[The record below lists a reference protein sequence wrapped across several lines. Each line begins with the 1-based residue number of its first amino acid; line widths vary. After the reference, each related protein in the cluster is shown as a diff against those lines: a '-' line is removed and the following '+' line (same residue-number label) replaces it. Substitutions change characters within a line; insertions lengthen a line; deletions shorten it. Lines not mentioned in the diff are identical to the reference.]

1 MDGQPTALE
10 VTWYIVKAVRG
21 AVFREVQMSDST
33 AKQKVLEAI
42 EKLPADA
49 TVEDAIEQL
58 VLLAKIQEGLAQ
70 LDAGQGVE
78 HSEAKRRLL
87 R

>member
-1 MDGQPTALE
+1 MRYILKAL
-10 VTWYIVKAVRG
+10 RG
-21 AVFREVQMSDST
+21 AISREVQISDST
-33 AKQKVLEAI
+33 AKLKVREAI

-58 VLLAKIQEGLAQ
+58 VLLAKIEEGVAQ

-78 HSEAKRRLL
+78 HSEAKRRLF

>member
-1 MDGQPTALE
+1 MS
-10 VTWYIVKAVRG
+10 RG
-21 AVFREVQMSDST
+21 VLKKRAKPSGT
-33 AKQKVLEAI
+33 AKQKVLAAV

-49 TVEDAIEQL
+49 TLEDVIERL
-58 VLLAKIQEGLAQ
+58 VFLAKVERGSAQ
-70 LDAGQGVE
+70 IEAGKGID

>member
-1 MDGQPTALE
+1 
-10 VTWYIVKAVRG
+10 
-21 AVFREVQMSDST
+21 MSDST

-42 EKLPADA
+42 AKLPADA

-58 VLLAKIQEGLAQ
+58 VLLAKIEEGLAQ

>member
-1 MDGQPTALE
+1 M
-10 VTWYIVKAVRG
+10 
-21 AVFREVQMSDST
+21 
-33 AKQKVLEAI
+33 I

-49 TVEDAIEQL
+49 TLEDVIERL
-58 VLLAKIQEGLAQ
+58 VLVAKIERGLAK
-70 LDAGQGVE
+70 LDAGQSID

>member
-1 MDGQPTALE
+1 M
-10 VTWYIVKAVRG
+10 WYIVKALRG
-21 AVFREVQMSDST
+21 AVSREGQMSDST

-58 VLLAKIQEGLAQ
+58 VLLAKIQKGLAQ

>member
-1 MDGQPTALE
+1 
-10 VTWYIVKAVRG
+10 
-21 AVFREVQMSDST
+21 MSGST
-33 AKQKVLEAI
+33 PKQKVLEVI
-42 EKLPADA
+42 ERLPADA
-49 TVEDAIEQL
+49 TVEDAIERL
-58 VLLAKIQEGLAQ
+58 VLLAKIEQGLAQ

>member
-1 MDGQPTALE
+1 
-10 VTWYIVKAVRG
+10 
-21 AVFREVQMSDST
+21 MSSGS

-49 TVEDAIEQL
+49 TLEDAIERL
-58 VLLAKIQEGLAQ
+58 VLLAKIERGLAE
-70 LDAGQGVE
+70 LDAGQGSDHAEV
-78 HSEAKRRLL
+78 KRRLL

>member
-1 MDGQPTALE
+1 
-10 VTWYIVKAVRG
+10 
-21 AVFREVQMSDST
+21 MSDST

-58 VLLAKIQEGLAQ
+58 VLLAKIEEGLAQ
-70 LDAGQGVE
+70 IDAGQGVE